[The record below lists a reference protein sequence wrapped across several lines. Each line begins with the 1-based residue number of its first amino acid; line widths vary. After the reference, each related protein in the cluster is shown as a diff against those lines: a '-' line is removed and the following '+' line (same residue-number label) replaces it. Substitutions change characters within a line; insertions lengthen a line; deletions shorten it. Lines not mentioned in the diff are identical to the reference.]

1 MWRWA
6 SIITALG
13 WALAA
18 GCGGGPECARDADC
32 AAGLYCREGDCVFDC
47 ADDTDCLA
55 GTACTARGR
64 CEAGCVES
72 NGGVMV
78 PMPGHPIWIDAYEM
92 TVYENADCSG
102 QRDFIGARCR
112 LDEP

>member
-1 MWRWA
+1 
-6 SIITALG
+6 
-13 WALAA
+13 
-18 GCGGGPECARDADC
+18 
-32 AAGLYCREGDCVFDC
+32 
-47 ADDTDCLA
+47 
-55 GTACTARGR
+55 
-64 CEAGCVES
+64 
-72 NGGVMV
+72 MV